1 MEDVTAARIARAYA
15 LGHVRGHAR
24 AVPGAFSHR
33 VWRLTTDKGRWAVK
47 VFDRTVD
54 HARSPGWREAMDHAV
69 AIELAAGRAGLTLPR
84 PVFTGGAA
92 LAEVDGLC
100 VRVHEWA
107 EGEPVPHGTRDP
119 LLAARIGAHLATLHR
134 LPVPCDQDAPPMVAT
149 HGDDHV
155 AALAERAA
163 RRSWAGR
170 MPGARAAWGIVR
182 DLAGERARVSR
193 PVIATHRDL
202 GPKNAL
208 TARGGFPVIVDW
220 DVAGPW
226 TADEELAA
234 ACLEWSG
241 VKTGEPDRVAARA
254 LLEAYVGAGGKGRVA
269 GPEALA
275 AWLVKQAN
283 WTEMHLRHAL
293 DDRAARRGL
302 AEEAVPGL
310 LDELERYARG
320 VERWAGWLAV

>member
-1 MEDVTAARIARAYA
+1 MDDVTAARIARAYG
-15 LGHVRGHAR
+15 LGEVRGHPR

-33 VWRLTTDKGRWAVK
+33 VWRLTTAKGRWAVK
-47 VFDRTVD
+47 VFDRSVD
-54 HARSPGWREAMDHAV
+54 HARSPRWPEMMDEAV
-69 AIELAAGRAGLTLPR
+69 AIEIAAGRAGLTLPR

-92 LAEVDGLC
+92 IAEIDGLC

-107 EGEPVPHGTRDP
+107 EGAPVPQATRDP
-119 LLAARIGAHLATLHR
+119 LLASRIGVHLATLHR
-134 LPVPCDQDAPPMVAT
+134 LPLACDPDAAPMVAT
-149 HGDDHV
+149 HDDAHL
-155 AALAERAA
+155 AALAGRA
-163 RRSWAGR
+163 RGRSWAGL
-170 MPGARAAWGIVR
+170 MPDARRAWRVVRELAA
-182 DLAGERARVSR
+182 ERATVNR

-208 TARGGFPVIVDW
+208 TAAGGFPVIVDW

-241 VKTGEPDRVAARA
+241 VKAGEPGRAAARA
-254 LLEAYVGAGGKGRVA
+254 LLEAYAAAGGKGRVSGA
-269 GPEALA
+269 ETLA
-275 AWLVKQAN
+275 AWLVKHAN

-293 DDRAARRGL
+293 DEHAARRDL

-310 LDELERYARG
+310 LGDLVRYAQG
-320 VERWAGWLAV
+320 VERWAGWLGV